1 MFGAHLVME
10 RETVGEQSA
19 RRERWGIG
27 QLGQAQAK
35 ESGTGG
41 DAIARYLVTE
51 HPKQTRNNVILSIY
65 TLISSRSKLDEP
77 NTT

>member
-1 MFGAHLVME
+1 LFGAHLVME

-35 ESGTGG
+35 ESGTGSVSPHEG
-41 DAIARYLVTE
+41 ALTPLNY
-51 HPKQTRNNVILSIY
+51 HNV
-65 TLISSRSKLDEP
+65 
-77 NTT
+77 